1 MGTKAALI
9 TGSARRIGRAIA
21 MHLAGE
27 GWDIAAHY
35 NTSREEALSLQASA
49 HDDLA
54 LRARRNAQERFSV
67 EEMQR
72 ATLQV
77 YERLLGL

>member
-1 MGTKAALI
+1 LAD
-9 TGSARRIGRAIA
+9 AIA
-21 MHLAGE
+21 
-27 GWDIAAHY
+27 
-35 NTSREEALSLQASA
+35 EALSLQASA